1 MAARNMQRIEINIHE
16 KELCVRLVIY
26 KIIPRCT
33 VNRTYSILPS
43 VVSGSE
49 VIRIVKFSAWVQFHN
64 MAAASTRDAS
74 RCRDSSW
81 NCRMLSALST
91 ARKVGTPFTPAPRL
105 PPCYPTT
112 VESLYI
118 YIHVFIFPHIFAP
131 QTRKVLQH
139 SVKQQVHSVF
149 TDSWFLPSS
158 RDTSTEFSE
167 YQVGPV
173 AAGATNGVHFKYV
186 GSIAL
191 YIGPLLFIRSTYSS
205 ITSWNDTTGLILH
218 QPS

>member
-1 MAARNMQRIEINIHE
+1 MH
-16 KELCVRLVIY
+16 
-26 KIIPRCT
+26 
-33 VNRTYSILPS
+33 
-43 VVSGSE
+43 
-49 VIRIVKFSAWVQFHN
+49 
-64 MAAASTRDAS
+64 RDAETVHG
-74 RCRDSSW
+74 
-81 NCRMLSALST
+81 T
-91 ARKVGTPFTPAPRL
+91 AACCQHFRLPERSVPHFTPAPRL

-112 VESLYI
+112 MESFFFNI
-118 YIHVFIFPHIFAP
+118 FTQVFIFPHIFAS
-131 QTRKVLQH
+131 QTRKVRQH

-218 QPS
+218 QPSSNAASSQWLFDIYTSHQCFHSKTGYVHS